1 MNKKYE
7 LMVVLDPDLKPEEQE
22 KIITKIKDGVSDA
35 KGKITSSKDFG
46 KKHLAYL
53 ISKKS
58 EGFYWFFE
66 LEIPAQNAPSFRQ
79 KIQMEEKIIRYLLT
93 TISR

>member
-1 MNKKYE
+1 MSKKYE

-35 KGKITSSKDFG
+35 KGEITSSKDLG

-53 ISKKS
+53 ISKKA
-58 EGFYWFFE
+58 EGFYRFFE
-66 LEIPAQNAPSFRQ
+66 LEIPAQNVPSFRQ

-93 TISR
+93 AISR